1 MSKLERRLR
10 DSGTLIIDG
19 GTGTELE
26 RRGVPMDDASW
37 CAAALESNPET
48 VREVHEDYINAGA
61 EMIIANTFTTSR
73 HILEE
78 SGLGDRFEE
87 LNRRGMEL
95 AREARERAARRP
107 VYVAGSIST
116 FPPRLDPAYHPPPE
130 RARKNYR
137 DQARILAEAGA
148 DLIAFEMVRD
158 VEHTRP
164 ALSAALET
172 GLPVWLGFSA
182 TRDEEGKLVLWESG
196 ETLAEGVAELAQ
208 PDVSL
213 VCVMHTLTE
222 NTPEALR
229 EIRAHWR
236 PARRVPALRQVLDAP
251 LAVQRRDLPRRLCR
265 RGPQVARARSHRDR
279 RLLRHRPRAHPAP
292 QAGDASQPLARAI
305 WSSAN
310 RPYAHSRS
318 SYGRATA
325 SRKPPFLSHTQ
336 SVNALRPNSQKPCM
350 RLRTFLGG
358 RSGRSLR

>member
-1 MSKLERRLR
+1 LSTLERRLR

-26 RRGVPMDDASW
+26 RLGVPMDDASW

-48 VREVHEDYINAGA
+48 GREVHEDYINAGA
-61 EMIIANTFTTSR
+61 EVIIIANTFTTSR

-87 LNRRGMEL
+87 LNRRGVEL

-116 FPPRLDPAYHPPPE
+116 FPPRLDPAYQPSPE

-158 VEHTRP
+158 IEHTRP

-182 TRDEEGKLVLWESG
+182 TRDEEGELVLWESG
-196 ETLAEGVAELAQ
+196 ETLAEGVAELAE
-208 PDVSL
+208 PGVSL

-229 EIRAHWR
+229 EIRAHWHGPFGAYPHSGR
-236 PARRVPALRQVLDAP
+236 FVMPHWQFNDAMSP
-251 LAVQRRDLPRRLCR
+251 EDFVAEACR
-265 RGPQVARARSHRDR
+265 WRELGVTAIGGCCGIGPKHI
-279 RLLRHRPRAHPAP
+279 RLLKQEM
-292 QAGDASQPLARAI
+292 QASP
-305 WSSAN
+305 
-310 RPYAHSRS
+310 
-318 SYGRATA
+318 
-325 SRKPPFLSHTQ
+325 
-336 SVNALRPNSQKPCM
+336 
-350 RLRTFLGG
+350 
-358 RSGRSLR
+358 

>member
-1 MSKLERRLR
+1 
-10 DSGTLIIDG
+10 
-19 GTGTELE
+19 
-26 RRGVPMDDASW
+26 MDDASW

-61 EMIIANTFTTSR
+61 EVIIANTFTTSR
-73 HILEE
+73 QILEE

-87 LNRRGMEL
+87 LNRRGVEL

-116 FPPRLDPAYHPPPE
+116 LPPRLDPAYQPSPE

-182 TRDEEGKLVLWESG
+182 TRDEEGNLVLWESG
-196 ETLAEGVAELAQ
+196 ETLAEGVAELAE
-208 PDVSL
+208 PGVSL

-229 EIRAHWR
+229 EIRAHWHGPLGAYPHSGR
-236 PARRVPALRQVLDAP
+236 FVMPHWQFNDAISPEDFVAEARRWRELGATAIG
-251 LAVQRRDLPRRLCR
+251 CCCGI
-265 RGPQVARARSHRDR
+265 GPEHI
-279 RLLRHRPRAHPAP
+279 RLLKQEM
-292 QAGDASQPLARAI
+292 QASP
-305 WSSAN
+305 
-310 RPYAHSRS
+310 
-318 SYGRATA
+318 
-325 SRKPPFLSHTQ
+325 
-336 SVNALRPNSQKPCM
+336 
-350 RLRTFLGG
+350 
-358 RSGRSLR
+358 